1 MRRCVLLLAL
11 VLSLVSTL
19 VGDDELRVLFI
30 AGEPS
35 HGWNEHEFPSGCDV
49 LADALNH
56 SGLGIRATVSLG
68 WPDNLDTLEDIA
80 AVVVYCD
87 GGADHV
93 FEGRVAALQGLRAK
107 GAGFVFLH
115 YALEPESDALAA
127 FMTEAIGGYF
137 DLNWSVNP
145 VWNLE
150 AAKLAPSDVARGV
163 TAFEIKDEWYYHMRF
178 PGAGAVE
185 PVLSALPPASTLG
198 EDGLRSGNPSLR
210 AALAA
215 GELQDLAWRKIGESG
230 QRGFGFTGGHFH
242 HNWNDADFRKLV
254 LNGIAW
260 TAGLDLPETG
270 VVSDFPNIVTYKT
283 IEEAIARDAL
293 DDVRVHLSRNPE
305 LLNTFGRG
313 KMTPL
318 QQAVMRKKSEIAL
331 FLLDAGADP
340 NVLTGSQQTTLHL
353 AVTRGLPELCRA
365 LGSAGVDLGARDKQ
379 GWTALHLAAAKNQPD
394 TVRALLEVGADVN
407 ALSAA
412 GGTALHEAAA
422 SGGEEVLKLLLAAG
436 VDTSVISVHGVTALD
451 LARQYE
457 NAAAIR
463 LLEN

>member
-1 MRRCVLLLAL
+1 MRGCVLLLVLILWGMPLAVASDGLQVLL
-11 VLSLVSTL
+11 V
-19 VGDDELRVLFI
+19 
-30 AGEPS
+30 AGKPS
-35 HGWNEHEFPSGCDV
+35 HGWNEHEFPSGCNV
-49 LADALNH
+49 LADALNQ

-87 GGADHV
+87 GGSDHV
-93 FEGRVAALQGLRAK
+93 FEGRVAELERLRSK
-107 GAGFVFLH
+107 GTGFVFLH
-115 YALEPESDALAA
+115 YALEPATDALAA

-150 AAKLAPSDVARGV
+150 AAKLAPSDVTKGV
-163 TAFEIKDEWYYHMRF
+163 APFEIEDEWYYHMRF
-178 PGAGAVE
+178 SEQGVVE
-185 PVLSALPPASTLG
+185 PVLSALPPESSLG

-215 GELQDLAWRKIGESG
+215 GKLQHLAWRKLGEDG
-230 QRGFGFTGGHFH
+230 PRGFGFTGGHFH
-242 HNWNDADFRKLV
+242 HNWNDASFRKLV

-260 TAGLDLPETG
+260 TAGVDLPETG
-270 VVSDFPNIVTYKT
+270 VVSDFPNIITYKT

-293 DDVRVHLSRNPE
+293 DDVQVHLSRNPE
-305 LLNTFGRG
+305 LLNTFGHG

-331 FLLDAGADP
+331 FLLAAGADP

-353 AVTRGLPELCRA
+353 AVTRGLPKLCRA

-394 TVRALLEVGADVN
+394 TVRVLLEVGADVN
-407 ALSAA
+407 ALSTA
-412 GGTALHEAAA
+412 GGTPLHEAAA
-422 SGGEEVLKLLLAAG
+422 SGSEEVLQLLLEAG
-436 VDTSVISVHGVTALD
+436 VDTSVISAHGVTALD
-451 LARQYE
+451 LAKHYG